1 MPDRFDYTT
10 RARAIAI
17 SFVNLMNKKFGVGV
31 LIPMMFSRYRN
42 PREEVRIF
50 MFMDLEK
57 NYSLESPGQ
66 IILKGKDNPI
76 EVFSIDRKK

>member
-1 MPDRFDYTT
+1 MPDKFDYTT
-10 RARAIAI
+10 RARAIAV
-17 SFVNLMNKKFGVGV
+17 SFINLMNKKFGPGV
-31 LIPMMFSRYRN
+31 LIPMMFGRYRN

-57 NYSLESPGQ
+57 NYSLESLGQ